1 MRGGGGLSWRC
12 QSQHPHARGC
22 HSAWACIMM
31 ATSRRRRIACMP
43 RSHTRSSPPVSS
55 CPLFHPSPPG
65 AAGCARPKS
74 AMRRSAS
81 GEERESSRF
90 WGLRSRCSGG
100 VKRGLGRG
108 WSRLTRLPHLPS
120 RAVGWQHPRRTDSG
134 RGGPLHAQP
143 ARQWQ
148 HLEPSKHPTRASPSH
163 GQVVR
168 PHLPPRRQLAEEV
181 ARRRLRQH
189 LPWRRNWD
197 RSPPAQNS
205 ITRYSR
211 LRVCLEVGI
220 RGVRGWASCRLKERA
235 VGTPSCPGR
244 SKPLGWPC

>member
-1 MRGGGGLSWRC
+1 MPITTPPCSWMPQCMGMHNDGNVEAQAHCLHAPVTHSFLPSSFILSPLPSIPTW
-12 QSQHPHARGC
+12 GC
-22 HSAWACIMM
+22 RLRAN
-31 ATSRRRRIACMP
+31 
-43 RSHTRSSPPVSS
+43 
-55 CPLFHPSPPG
+55 
-65 AAGCARPKS
+65 PKS

-108 WSRLTRLPHLPS
+108 WSQLTRLPHLPS

-134 RGGPLHAQP
+134 RGGPFHAQP

-148 HLEPSKHPTRASPSH
+148 HLEPSKHPHPGLALTWTRWCAHISRSPAASW
-163 GQVVR
+163 
-168 PHLPPRRQLAEEV
+168 RRKWRAV
-181 ARRRLRQH
+181 ASGNT

-220 RGVRGWASCRLKERA
+220 RGGE
-235 VGTPSCPGR
+235 G
-244 SKPLGWPC
+244 LGLMQA